1 MTEEAKLFVLAAEGG
16 YVDHPKDPGGATNYG
31 ITTATLKQARKTIP
45 GLPGNVR
52 DLTAEQAL
60 KIYDAFYWK
69 PAGCDKLPSP
79 IDLLVF
85 DGAVNCGVRQGVK
98 FLQEALNV
106 INKDEDKDK
115 DQLVTDG
122 IIGKKTLAAVA
133 EHSSSF
139 RSLCDVVLWQRTLY
153 YQSLVAD
160 KAAFRAFLRGWINRL
175 ARLWERCR

>member
-1 MTEEAKLFVLAAEGG
+1 MTKEAELFILAAEGG
-16 YVDHPKDPGGATNYG
+16 YVNHPNDPGGATNYG

-45 GLPGNVR
+45 GLPEHVR

-60 KIYDAFYWK
+60 KIYETFYWK

-85 DGAVNCGVRQGVK
+85 DGAVNCGVRRGVK
-98 FLQEALNV
+98 FLQEALN
-106 INKDEDKDK
+106 IANEGK

-133 EHSSSF
+133 EHLDAL
-139 RSLCDVVLWQRTLY
+139 RPICAITLWRRTLY
-153 YQSLVAD
+153 YQNLTAD
-160 KAAFRAFLRGWINRL
+160 KAAFRTFLRGWINRL
-175 ARLWERCR
+175 ARLWERCE

>member
-1 MTEEAKLFVLAAEGG
+1 MTAM
-16 YVDHPKDPGGATNYG
+16 T
-31 ITTATLKQARKTIP
+31 
-45 GLPGNVR
+45 GLPEHVR
-52 DLTAEQAL
+52 DLTKDQAIR
-60 KIYDAFYWK
+60 IYEAFYWK

-106 INKDEDKDK
+106 MNEDKDK

-133 EHSSSF
+133 EHSSSL
-139 RSLCDVVLWQRTLY
+139 RPLCAVVLWQRTLY
-153 YQSLVAD
+153 YQSLTAD

-175 ARLWERCR
+175 ARLWELWERCE

>member
-1 MTEEAKLFVLAAEGG
+1 MTAM
-16 YVDHPKDPGGATNYG
+16 T
-31 ITTATLKQARKTIP
+31 
-45 GLPGNVR
+45 GLPEHVR
-52 DLTAEQAL
+52 DLTKDQAIR
-60 KIYDAFYWK
+60 IYEAFYWK

-106 INKDEDKDK
+106 MNEDKDK

-133 EHSSSF
+133 ERASSL
-139 RSLCDVVLWQRTLY
+139 RSLCAVVLWQRTLY
-153 YQSLVAD
+153 YQSLTAD

-175 ARLWERCR
+175 ARLWERCE

>member
-1 MTEEAKLFVLAAEGG
+1 MTEEAGLFILSAEGG

-45 GLPGNVR
+45 GLPEHVR
-52 DLTAEQAL
+52 DLTTEQAL

-69 PAGCDKLPSP
+69 PAGCDKLPSSL
-79 IDLLVF
+79 DLLVF
-85 DGAVNCGVRQGVK
+85 DGCVNCGVRRGVK

-106 INKDEDKDK
+106 INEGKE
-115 DQLVTDG
+115 QLATDG

-133 EHSSSF
+133 ECSSSL
-139 RSLCDVVLWQRTLY
+139 RSLCAVVLWQRTLY
-153 YQSLVAD
+153 YQSLAAD

-175 ARLWERCR
+175 ARLWERCQ

>member
-1 MTEEAKLFVLAAEGG
+1 MTEEAGLFILSAEGG
-16 YVDHPKDPGGATNYG
+16 YVDNPKDPGGATNYG

-85 DGAVNCGVRQGVK
+85 DGAVNCGVRRGVK

-106 INKDEDKDK
+106 INEGK

-122 IIGKKTLAAVA
+122 IIGKKTLTAVA
-133 EHSSSF
+133 ERLDSL
-139 RSLCDVVLWQRTLY
+139 RSLCAVVLWQRTLY
-153 YQSLVAD
+153 YQSLTAD
-160 KAAFRAFLRGWINRL
+160 KAAFRTFLRGWINRL
-175 ARLWERCR
+175 ARL

>member
-1 MTEEAKLFVLAAEGG
+1 MTPL
-16 YVDHPKDPGGATNYG
+16 H
-31 ITTATLKQARKTIP
+31 
-45 GLPGNVR
+45 
-52 DLTAEQAL
+52 
-60 KIYDAFYWK
+60 WK

-106 INKDEDKDK
+106 MNEDKDK

-133 EHSSSF
+133 ERASSL
-139 RSLCDVVLWQRTLY
+139 RSLCAVVLWQRTLY
-153 YQSLVAD
+153 YQSLTAD

>member
-1 MTEEAKLFVLAAEGG
+1 MTAM
-16 YVDHPKDPGGATNYG
+16 T
-31 ITTATLKQARKTIP
+31 
-45 GLPGNVR
+45 GLPEHVR

-60 KIYDAFYWK
+60 AIYDAFYWK

-106 INKDEDKDK
+106 INEDK

-133 EHSSSF
+133 ERSDAL
-139 RSLCDVVLWQRTLY
+139 RSLCAVILWQRTLY
-153 YQSLVAD
+153 YQSLAAD
-160 KAAFRAFLRGWINRL
+160 KAAFRTFLRGWINRL
-175 ARLWERCR
+175 ARLWERCE

>member
-1 MTEEAKLFVLAAEGG
+1 MTKEAELFILAAEGG

-31 ITTATLKQARKTIP
+31 ITTATLKQARKHIT

-52 DLTAEQAL
+52 DLTTEQAL

-106 INKDEDKDK
+106 INEDKDK

-133 EHSSSF
+133 ERASSL
-139 RSLCDVVLWQRTLY
+139 RSLCAVVLWQRTLY
-153 YQSLVAD
+153 YQSLTAD

>member
-1 MTEEAKLFVLAAEGG
+1 MTEEAELFILAAEGG
-16 YVDHPKDPGGATNYG
+16 YVDHPSDPGGATNYG
-31 ITTATLKQARKTIP
+31 ITTATLKQARKQMT
-45 GLPGNVR
+45 GLPEHVR
-52 DLTAEQAL
+52 DLTTEQAL

-106 INKDEDKDK
+106 INEDK

-133 EHSSSF
+133 EHSSSL
-139 RSLCDVVLWQRTLY
+139 RSLCAVVLWQRTLY
-153 YQSLVAD
+153 YQSLTAD

-175 ARLWERCR
+175 ARLWERCE

>member
-1 MTEEAKLFVLAAEGG
+1 MTEEAGLFILAAEGG
-16 YVDHPKDPGGATNYG
+16 YVDNPKDPGGATNYG
-31 ITTATLKQARKTIP
+31 ITTATLKRARKTIP
-45 GLPGNVR
+45 GLPEHVR
-52 DLTAEQAL
+52 DLTSEQAL

-85 DGAVNCGVRQGVK
+85 DGAVNCGVRRGVK

-106 INKDEDKDK
+106 INEGK

-133 EHSSSF
+133 EHSRSL
-139 RSLCDVVLWQRTLY
+139 RSLCAVVLWQRTLY
-153 YQSLVAD
+153 YQSLAND

-175 ARLWERCR
+175 ARLWERCQ